1 MKFKNPK
8 GTKDYFEKEMAIQR
22 KVFDSLRGTA
32 LKFGFKEVEPP
43 VVESFELLAAK
54 QGEEIKNQIF
64 TIEKKGDER
73 LALRAEFTPSLVRM
87 FIDEQKKIPKPVKW
101 FTINKVWRYE
111 RPQSGR
117 DREFFQFNCELI
129 GSDKP
134 ESDAEVISVIIES
147 LKSLGLKENQF
158 VLKINNSK
166 LLQGIVENFSK
177 KVDGVIRVID
187 KRAKVDEKD
196 FLEMLKDEGVKN
208 PKELVKIL
216 DLKDIVKIKK
226 LELNDQAKEGAEEMG
241 SIMDLLDNKCVEL
254 SLSTA
259 RGLAYYTGTVF
270 EVFDKDEKLRSIAGG
285 GRYDKMI
292 EQFGGEKCPVTGF
305 GMGYSTLLQLLEMNK
320 LVPEIDLGPEYFI
333 AVVDEDVVKDAVKI
347 ANKLRENNSVEID
360 LMRRK
365 LGKQFSY
372 ADSIGAKKV
381 IVVGPD
387 EIKEGK
393 VKIKDMDSGKEKK
406 VEISELK

>member
-1 MKFKNPK
+1 
-8 GTKDYFEKEMAIQR
+8 
-22 KVFDSLRGTA
+22 
-32 LKFGFKEVEPP
+32 
-43 VVESFELLAAK
+43 
-54 QGEEIKNQIF
+54 
-64 TIEKKGDER
+64 
-73 LALRAEFTPSLVRM
+73 M

-101 FTINKVWRYE
+101 FTINRVWRYE

-117 DREFFQFNCELI
+117 DREFFQFNCELL

-134 ESDAEVISVIIES
+134 EADAEIISVVIES
-147 LKSLGLKENQF
+147 LRSLGLNENQF
-158 VLKINNSK
+158 VLKINNRK

-177 KVDGVIRVID
+177 KVDDVIRVID

-196 FLEMLKDEGVKN
+196 FLEMLKEEGVKN

-216 DLKDIVKIKK
+216 DLKDIKK
-226 LELNDQAKEGAEEMG
+226 LKKLNLNDKMNKGAEELSNVLG
-241 SIMDLLDNKCVEL
+241 LLDYKCVEL

-270 EVFDKDEKLRSIAGG
+270 EVFDKGGKLRSIAGG
-285 GRYDKMI
+285 GRYDNMI
-292 EQFGGEKCPVTGF
+292 EQFGGESSPATGF
-305 GMGYSTLLQLLEMNK
+305 GMGYSTLLQLLEMYK
-320 LVPEIDLGPEYFI
+320 LVPEIDIGPDYYI
-333 AVVDEDVVKDAVKI
+333 AIVNEDCVKDAVNI

-381 IVVGPD
+381 VVVGPD

-393 VKIKDMDSGKEKK
+393 VKVKDMDSGKEKK